1 MSRINQKFSIN
12 PEKTKGL
19 GKLFHTIDMNLNE
32 NLSSENIRKMYKDV
46 PVGTFE
52 IGNSSFNV
60 TISELERIIETG
72 NKAIEIFHKK
82 YQLGLYGK

>member
-1 MSRINQKFSIN
+1 MSRVNQKFSIN
-12 PEKTKGL
+12 PEKTKGF
-19 GKLFHTIDMNLNE
+19 GKLFHTIDVNLYE
-32 NLSSENIRKMYKDV
+32 ELSAENIRQRYKDA
-46 PVGTFE
+46 PIGKFE

-60 TISELERIIETG
+60 TIGELERIVETG